1 MISQWH
7 VATADEAEEPAGQ
20 QAVPG
25 VVVVMLLLLVRVLVL
40 LLLQALKMQ

>member
-7 VATADEAEEPAGQ
+7 VAAADEAEQPAGQ